1 MPPVKSR
8 DRIKQKWARVT
19 SGAGEEYRE
28 GVQNPAKDWAKET
41 AAANAAYKAGIQASL
56 AADSFLKGVNRAG
69 TTAWQ
74 KGATEKGPERFAQGV
89 ALAEEKYAAGFEPYR
104 VVIEQTSL
112 PARGRRG
119 DPKNMQ
125 RSVVMAKAL
134 HDKRVQLKGG
144 A

>member
-1 MPPVKSR
+1 MPAVKSR
-8 DRIKQKWARVT
+8 ERIKAKWARVT
-19 SGAGEEYRE
+19 AGAGEEYRE
-28 GVQNPAKDWAKET
+28 GVENPSKDWATET
-41 AAANAAYKAGIQASL
+41 AKANAAYKAGIQASV

-69 TTAWQ
+69 TSAWQ
-74 KGATEKGPERFAQGV
+74 TGAVKKGPERFAQGV
-89 ALAEEKYAAGFEPYR
+89 ALAEEKYADGFEPYR
-104 VVIEQTSL
+104 KVIESTNL

-134 HDKRVQLKGG
+134 HDKRVSIKGG